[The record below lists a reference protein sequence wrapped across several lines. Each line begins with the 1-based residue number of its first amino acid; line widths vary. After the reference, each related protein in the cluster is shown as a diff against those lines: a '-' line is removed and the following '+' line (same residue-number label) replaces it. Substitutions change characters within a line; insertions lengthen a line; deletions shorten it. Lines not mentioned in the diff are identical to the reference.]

1 VKMGATD
8 RNVAG
13 TLAFNVTLRTSADGF
28 ASDLDVALT
37 VADQNDKDP
46 LYVLSY
52 LDLSSLGIVTDA
64 LEFRLYFDDNSGS
77 GSKHPLLDTVS
88 LLDLYRAGHYYLPVN
103 EKLEIPSKSEWDE
116 AFFRSVTSDELKL
129 DQSLKAMYSSAKL

>member
-1 VKMGATD
+1 
-8 RNVAG
+8 
-13 TLAFNVTLRTSADGF
+13 
-28 ASDLDVALT
+28 
-37 VADQNDKDP
+37 
-46 LYVLSY
+46 LY
-52 LDLSSLGIVTDA
+52 DAGIVTRDEA
-64 LEFRLYFDDNSGS
+64 GNW
-77 GSKHPLLDTVS
+77 LLSRDLASVR